1 MIDTH
6 AHLNFPQLADKID
19 EIISQSKKAGLI
31 AIIIASSDVASSKKA
46 VDLAQKHPNFL
57 WASIGIH
64 PQKTDVGNK
73 NSIQSQLSGL
83 DNLIATSPDLVVA
96 IGECGLDF
104 SEAPANEENRT
115 RQNQEK
121 LFLGQIKLAVKYDLP
136 IILHVRK
143 ANDEALEFIREFA
156 KNNPQS
162 IKKLRGV
169 FHCYSGG
176 KKRIQPILDLPGK
189 WYFGV
194 DGNLTYDQG
203 LQNIITQI
211 PKDRLLLETDSPFLT
226 PAPYRD
232 KTNTPV
238 YLPLIAKKIAE
249 IWAVSLEAA
258 AKKTMA
264 NTEELFFPKGGLS

>member
-19 EIISQSKKAGLI
+19 EIISQSKQAGLVG
-31 AIIIASSDVASSKKA
+31 IIIASSDVASSKKA
-46 VDLAQKHPNFL
+46 VDLAKKYPDFL
-57 WASIGIH
+57 WASVGIH
-64 PQKTDVGNK
+64 PQKTDVDNK
-73 NSIQSQLSGL
+73 NPIQTQLTEL
-83 DNLIATSPDLVVA
+83 DNLIAANPGLVVA
-96 IGECGLDF
+96 VGECGLDF
-104 SEAPANEENRT
+104 SKAPPNEEDRP
-115 RQNQEK
+115 QQEQK
-121 LFLGQIKLAVKYDLP
+121 ELFLGQMKLAVKYDLP
-136 IILHVRK
+136 LILHIRK
-143 ANDEALEFIREFA
+143 ASNEALEFICDFV

-176 KKRIQPILDLPGK
+176 KKRIPLILDLPGK

-203 LQNIITQI
+203 LQNILTQI

-232 KTNTPV
+232 KINTPAN
-238 YLPLIAKKIAE
+238 LPLIAKKVAE
-249 IWAVSLEAA
+249 IWAVSLKET
-258 AKKTMA
+258 AKQTLA
-264 NTEELFFPKGGLS
+264 NARELFF